1 MQQSPKKMTNNAR
14 VFNLTRRFY
23 MKLGQ
28 VEKSIE
34 KSCSFVWVIRGETFR
49 DATPAEAVHM
59 RNEQAL
65 KREFG
70 QEVLTSREIPGLRFK
85 GPHTSNEASREDY
98 EGLDSPL
105 ALRKCVW
112 PRAGYE
118 LVMRANNFC
127 GLAQ

>member
-1 MQQSPKKMTNNAR
+1 MTNNAR
-14 VFNLTRRFY
+14 VFNLTRHFY

-59 RNEQAL
+59 RNEQA
-65 KREFG
+65 KVREPLP
-70 QEVLTSREIPGLRFK
+70 QAEIPGLIFQPPST
-85 GPHTSNEASREDY
+85 GQAY
-98 EGLDSPL
+98 
-105 ALRKCVW
+105 A
-112 PRAGYE
+112 RAGYE
-118 LVMRANNFC
+118 LMMRANNFC